1 MERETHFGSTP
12 EKPLDESYE
21 AKEKEKKKE
30 KKLSFLDELLDKRKQ
45 REAKEREVK
54 DDDDSVESKKK
65 EPTKKE
71 LAKEFL
77 EHKAEELKDE
87 IASAPTP
94 EKKAEIQA
102 DLELV
107 EAISEKIDHPYIEV
121 EPAVDEAYLELM
133 AALDEEVPEETK
145 DDYKTSTIPI
155 IPLSEF
161 IEDEEEPTTEIPSA
175 SAQSATSVATNSA
188 APTAPSLTVTPIVTP
203 SFTGSPQ
210 TQPQPFA
217 SSSPDRGAPP
227 PIEVNP
233 KITPEVNDRRRI
245 AGKMLV
251 AGALGYVVGRHGGRK
266 RTEAK
271 LQPEIKKRDV
281 TITELEK
288 NIESKEYQIRS
299 TAREQMKNSY
309 QDAQTEPPAPAPVI
323 EKSSVDKN
331 TPEHIIP
338 SPIFFERP
346 TEPARDVLPELNEER
361 FTPPDSVF
369 NRDENYGTS
378 TELREL
384 TNTNDKEK
392 APHFK
397 HEIKESETPIPKV
410 EQLSTPDLLNL
421 AEKITVLDT
430 NVRKLYETNQINRQ
444 GLEEIVKTHL
454 SGRDIAPV
462 LDRRLLGAEIS
473 RERAR
478 EFKHD
483 PGGSDDSLD
492 VTLSSLNKSVFT
504 KEDDSIPPPPPLL
517 TQTPEDHVT
526 ALKDASEQ
534 PTTPTP
540 PSTPIDPHK
549 KAHKTMAISATVII
563 ALIVALFVALV
574 FLST

>member
-1 MERETHFGSTP
+1 MERETYYGSNP
-12 EKPLDESYE
+12 EKPSDEGPE
-21 AKEKEKKKE
+21 IKDKEKKE
-30 KKLSFLDELLDKRKQ
+30 RKLSFLDELLEKRKQ
-45 REAKEREVK
+45 REAKEREEK
-54 DDDDSVESKKK
+54 DGDDSAESKKK

-87 IASAPTP
+87 IAFAPTT

-107 EAISEKIDHPYIEV
+107 EAISEKIDNPYREV
-121 EPAVDEAYLELM
+121 EPAVEEAYQELM
-133 AALDEEVPEETK
+133 EALDEESPDDIEEIQENRN
-145 DDYKTSTIPI
+145 IPI
-155 IPLSEF
+155 IPLSEV
-161 IEDEEEPTTEIPSA
+161 IGDDEELTDEEDATSTPTSSPVSTNSTTSTPISPTTNPVA
-175 SAQSATSVATNSA
+175 S
-188 APTAPSLTVTPIVTP
+188 TP
-203 SFTGSPQ
+203 FTGS
-210 TQPQPFA
+210 TQARSQPLT
-217 SSSPDRGAPP
+217 SSSPDGATPL
-227 PIEVNP
+227 PIETKP
-233 KITPEVNDRRRI
+233 KTTPEINDRRRI

-281 TITELEK
+281 TIKELEK

-309 QDAQTEPPAPAPVI
+309 QDTQTESPTPIPVI
-323 EKSSVDKN
+323 EKNSVDKN
-331 TPEHIIP
+331 VPEHIVP
-338 SPIFFERP
+338 SPIFFEQP
-346 TEPARDVLPELNEER
+346 TEPTREVLPELNEEQ
-361 FTPPDSVF
+361 FTPPESVF
-369 NRDENYGTS
+369 TRGESYSAS
-378 TELREL
+378 TELHEL
-384 TNTNDKEK
+384 TSTNDMEK
-392 APHFK
+392 TPHFK
-397 HEIKESETPIPKV
+397 PEVKKSETPIPKV

-444 GLEEIVKTHL
+444 GLEEVVKTHL

-492 VTLSSLNKSVFT
+492 VVLSNLNKNVLE
-504 KEDDSIPPPPPLL
+504 KEDSLTAPPSPLL
-517 TQTPEDHVT
+517 TQTSEDNVADT
-526 ALKDASEQ
+526 ENDSEQ
-534 PTTPTP
+534 PTTSTP
-540 PSTPIDPHK
+540 PLTLTDPHEK
-549 KAHKTMAISATVII
+549 THKTVAISATVII
-563 ALIVALFVALV
+563 ALIVALFVAF
-574 FLST
+574 FLLSS